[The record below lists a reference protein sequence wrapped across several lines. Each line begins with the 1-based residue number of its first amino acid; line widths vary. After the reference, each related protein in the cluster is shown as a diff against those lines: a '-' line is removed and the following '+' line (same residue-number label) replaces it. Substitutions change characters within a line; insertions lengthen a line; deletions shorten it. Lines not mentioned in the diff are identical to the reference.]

1 MANAA
6 GRELQFK
13 TTPLEDDYTIDW
25 SKRLGSGISG
35 PVRLCTQNKTGKQ
48 FALKCLMDS
57 KKSRTE
63 AKVHYLC
70 SGHAH
75 VVAVIDVYA
84 VSFKFPGEMRPVPR
98 ILMVM
103 ELMEGGELFEL
114 VRTKRRFTEKE
125 AVNFTKQIALAV
137 YHCHSFNVAHR
148 DLKPE
153 NLLLLDK
160 TEKVVIKLADFGFAK
175 IDRGDLVTP
184 QFTPYYVSPQVLE
197 AQRIHRAQKSGRF
210 PFLSKPYTYDKLTAE
225 LKPSCDMWSLGVVIY
240 IMLCGYPPFY
250 SEVPRKQLSQG
261 MRRRIMAGEYDYPE
275 KEWSKISSDAKD
287 VIASLLRVEPAQR
300 LTVTDLLEHQWLNE
314 GTVSDIPL
322 DTPSIIVADEEA
334 FQEAMNAHSAQLTK
348 MRLPERSVVLK
359 AVTKAKN
366 PILMKRKNMFNL
378 SSFFTKNNGAS
389 ASSTDVDRTK
399 SDASIKSLRD
409 IIAFCMLSPQ
419 PLDGVTET
427 SEGPSPEEELPR
439 LVSLALEQNTNS
451 QRLKQALVKQ
461 SWDGEKFAGAVDK
474 RTLAKDISDIV
485 KKM

>member
-1 MANAA
+1 MANAS
-6 GRELQFK
+6 RREELQFK
-13 TTPLEDDYTIDW
+13 TTPLEDDYTVDW

-35 PVRLCTQNKTGKQ
+35 PVRLCTHNKTGKR

-57 KKSRTE
+57 KKARTE

-70 SGHAH
+70 SGHPH
-75 VVAVIDVYA
+75 VVSVIDVYA

-114 VRTKRRFTEKE
+114 VRTKRRFTENE

-210 PFLSKPYTYDKLTAE
+210 PFLSKPYTYDK
-225 LKPSCDMWSLGVVIY
+225 SCDMWSLGVVIY

-261 MRRRIMAGEYDYPE
+261 MRRRIMAGEYDYPD

-314 GTVSDIPL
+314 GTVSDVPL
-322 DTPSIIVADEEA
+322 DSPSIIVADEEA
-334 FQEAMNAHSAQLTK
+334 FREAMNAHSAQLTK
-348 MRLPERSVVLK
+348 MRLPDRTVVLK

-378 SSFFTKNNGAS
+378 GSLFTRNNGAS

-399 SDASIKSLRD
+399 HDASIKSLRD
-409 IIAFCMLSPQ
+409 IIAFCMLPPQ
-419 PLDGVTET
+419 PPDGVTET
-427 SEGPSPEEELPR
+427 SEGPCPEEELQR
-439 LVSLALEQNTNS
+439 LVSLALEQNPKS
-451 QRLKQALVKQ
+451 QRLKEALVKQ
-461 SWDGEKFAGAVDK
+461 SWDGEKFAGSVD
-474 RTLAKDISDIV
+474 RRMLAKDISEIV